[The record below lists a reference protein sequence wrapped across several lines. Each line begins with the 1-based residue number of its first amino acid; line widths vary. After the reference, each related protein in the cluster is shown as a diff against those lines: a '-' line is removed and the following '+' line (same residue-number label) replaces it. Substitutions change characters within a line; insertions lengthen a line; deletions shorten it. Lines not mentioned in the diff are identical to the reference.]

1 MNEYLTNRSMN
12 ALYNQA
18 GSLRPSEKSDISL
31 NILKLPPS
39 ITENLIKSD
48 IITVND
54 LLNQNQFD
62 LLRVPYI
69 SYASID
75 RIISSLH
82 DYNQGVIKENYT
94 PEIEPSDLDDPVIL
108 LNIDKRI
115 MRGLNNHYNTT
126 QSWHNLR
133 NQHNYDF
140 YYHHILNN
148 DGSIPTP
155 LEISIRDILGFSQ
168 DELLTM
174 RYVGEVVVYDLV
186 NKLVGWCNRHNIDTE
201 KFRLFN
207 YKRLYSQDRN
217 IIELTPVSQKPHYYN
232 FTLYQADEV
241 VDHKQNIRINNQN
254 ELLQILKEQHSIIS
268 KIFLVSHP
276 TTDPLFKDIPKV
288 NKIIKEY
295 DFEPVGKIISDYH
308 LSSIDSI
315 IFYTKDLTEVSISGN
330 NITTLRINGQESFDG
345 QHTTIFAND
354 LSIHID
360 VIDETSKELVKK
372 LQSNE
377 SILAADRFE
386 IKYLN
391 DTYLMF
397 ILDIESKINTLSS
410 DGSNLTINMSNNE

>member
-1 MNEYLTNRSMN
+1 M
-12 ALYNQA
+12 
-18 GSLRPSEKSDISL
+18 
-31 NILKLPPS
+31 
-39 ITENLIKSD
+39 
-48 IITVND
+48 
-54 LLNQNQFD
+54 
-62 LLRVPYI
+62 
-69 SYASID
+69 
-75 RIISSLH
+75 
-82 DYNQGVIKENYT
+82 
-94 PEIEPSDLDDPVIL
+94 L

-133 NQHNYDF
+133 NQHNHDF
-140 YYHHILNN
+140 YYRHILNN

-174 RYVGEVVVYDLV
+174 RYVGEGVVYDLV
-186 NKLVGWCNRHNIDTE
+186 NKLIGWCNRHNIGTE

-217 IIELTPVSQKPHYYN
+217 IIELTPVNQKPHYYN

-241 VDHKQNIRINNQN
+241 VDHKPNIRINNQN
-254 ELLQILKEQHSIIS
+254 ELLQLLKEQHSIIS

-354 LSIHID
+354 LFIHID
-360 VIDETSKELVKK
+360 VIDETSKELVEK

-397 ILDIESKINTLSS
+397 ILDVESKINTLSS